1 MYMKKFFIIF
11 AFIFLVFPNISKAEV
26 LLGQLSGD
34 SLLGYQ
40 DQFLHYFDKDEDFQQ
55 HVKGVESI
63 SMKIKHGNPKQ
74 TPWFYSSWFSR
85 PRFYLFPYGSTS
97 RNDLVIKSA
106 LNCVEIPSYYGFG
119 EVVKWEVDFS
129 EIPDGYYLYAIAMVG
144 FPEPGCSIGGESY
157 DNLVFVYGDHGDTLP
172 LDGTRHFNYPG
183 IPEDGYL
190 LIEGQKTS
198 GENAPDYSSV
208 LFLPGHQSSRLYN
221 INRDGNEDQ
230 LWEPTNHNEDVRQ
243 LFLYPDGTSI
253 DHNVYTKEIVDEVY
267 GASDNIYKS
276 FVESMDNLVVDNV
289 IKEWKPIPYDWRL
302 PLEEI
307 VYRGVEMENNKHIDI
322 IEEIK
327 RMATNSDTGRVTIVG
342 HSNGGLLAK
351 VLINRL
357 KEIND
362 ENLIDKLIMVGT
374 PQLGTP
380 KAIAALLHGD
390 EANLLYGA
398 ILDKKTGRQFAE
410 NMVSIYNLLPS
421 QEYFNIVQSPVIEF
435 DKDVENIYD
444 FHGIYGKGIDSFDE
458 FERFLL
464 GDNGMRFK
472 PAFDDLDSPNVLWGH
487 ILEWANETHNRLDSW
502 QAPEDIEVIQ
512 IAGWGLDTIS
522 GIKYDDC
529 DILFCPDN
537 LDNLDRSLILSQ
549 DGDATV
555 VVPSAIQMSGAE
567 KYYLNIKEYNN
578 KERIITNE
586 KHSSILEI
594 EPLLD
599 FIRNIIQNNRELTE
613 YIYQE
618 KPEVKD
624 EDRRLRFRLHSPLSV
639 NIYDE
644 YRNHTG
650 LVENTNPNSDLKF
663 YEEKIPNS
671 YYIEFGETKYLG
683 AGTDSPIEVEL
694 IGEDLGIFTFEVDEV
709 SGNETVTTTFANIPV
724 VKGMKVRLLVSDSVS
739 EMEIDIGNDG
749 QVDMVFQPRGEIKT
763 EDLFEIFIKIINSLE
778 IDNSVK
784 NKLVKKIESAKKQ
797 AKKDHYTSANAIL
810 ENVKQQIEVFSSKSI
825 PKKLR
830 IVKSEAEK
838 LIKIVNNLIK

>member
-1 MYMKKFFIIF
+1 
-11 AFIFLVFPNISKAEV
+11 
-26 LLGQLSGD
+26 
-34 SLLGYQ
+34 
-40 DQFLHYFDKDEDFQQ
+40 
-55 HVKGVESI
+55 
-63 SMKIKHGNPKQ
+63 
-74 TPWFYSSWFSR
+74 
-85 PRFYLFPYGSTS
+85 
-97 RNDLVIKSA
+97 
-106 LNCVEIPSYYGFG
+106 
-119 EVVKWEVDFS
+119 
-129 EIPDGYYLYAIAMVG
+129 
-144 FPEPGCSIGGESY
+144 
-157 DNLVFVYGDHGDTLP
+157 
-172 LDGTRHFNYPG
+172 
-183 IPEDGYL
+183 
-190 LIEGQKTS
+190 
-198 GENAPDYSSV
+198 
-208 LFLPGHQSSRLYN
+208 
-221 INRDGNEDQ
+221 
-230 LWEPTNHNEDVRQ
+230 
-243 LFLYPDGTSI
+243 
-253 DHNVYTKEIVDEVY
+253 
-267 GASDNIYKS
+267 
-276 FVESMDNLVVDNV
+276 
-289 IKEWKPIPYDWRL
+289 
-302 PLEEI
+302 
-307 VYRGVEMENNKHIDI
+307 
-322 IEEIK
+322 
-327 RMATNSDTGRVTIVG
+327 
-342 HSNGGLLAK
+342 
-351 VLINRL
+351 
-357 KEIND
+357 
-362 ENLIDKLIMVGT
+362 
-374 PQLGTP
+374 
-380 KAIAALLHGD
+380 
-390 EANLLYGA
+390 
-398 ILDKKTGRQFAE
+398 
-410 NMVSIYNLLPS
+410 
-421 QEYFNIVQSPVIEF
+421 
-435 DKDVENIYD
+435 
-444 FHGIYGKGIDSFDE
+444 
-458 FERFLL
+458 
-464 GDNGMRFK
+464 
-472 PAFDDLDSPNVLWGH
+472 
-487 ILEWANETHNRLDSW
+487 
-502 QAPEDIEVIQ
+502 
-512 IAGWGLDTIS
+512 
-522 GIKYDDC
+522 
-529 DILFCPDN
+529 
-537 LDNLDRSLILSQ
+537 
-549 DGDATV
+549 
-555 VVPSAIQMSGAE
+555 MSGAE